1 MSDCRDTNA
10 VLGCY
15 SDGVGAPVSV
25 IVTHVHDYKGA
36 PAAIITNLAGVV
48 VAGATLANTTLGA
61 CAIASPSVEFNELYD
76 VLPDGTFTRFVRRT
90 ITSINALGVPT
101 VTITNLAMDYTTPYT
116 LSATGSV
123 TQDVS
128 CAALTSRGLQT
139 TW

>member
-15 SDGVGAPVSV
+15 NDGVTPVTV

-61 CAIASPSVEFNELYD
+61 CALALPSTTTEFNELYD
-76 VLPDGTFTRFVRRT
+76 VQPDGTFTRFIRRT
-90 ITSINALGVPT
+90 VASTTAAGVTT
-101 VTITNLAMDYTTPYT
+101 VTITNLAMDYTTPY
-116 LSATGSV
+116 APTGTI
-123 TQDVS
+123 TQDMS